1 MVKNLIKEAFATGAT
16 IEEAVANAKAAL
28 NAPEDVDVKSEIV
41 ERPQK
46 KILGLFGGTPAKA
59 RAYYEYEE
67 KTSMNKAVD
76 YLLGILKGMGMDAKA
91 DAREEGED
99 IIIDLD
105 CGDDYGIVI
114 GRRGETLDAIQYLTR
129 LVVNKCSDDYKRVS
143 INIGDYR
150 EKREK
155 TLISLAHKNAA
166 KVAKY
171 GRNVTLEP
179 MNPFERRIIHTAV
192 QDVEGVT
199 SHSVGTDA
207 DRRVVITLK
216 DGVKPTNPSKGGYG
230 RGKGGYGKG
239 RGGYN
244 KGGRSKGP
252 RNDSSVA
259 PAEARA
265 PRTDAGAASVSRY
278 GKLN

>member
-1 MVKNLIKEAFATGAT
+1 MIKEAFATGAT

-28 NAPEDVDVKSEIV
+28 NAPEDADVMSEIV

-59 RAYYEYEE
+59 RAYYEYQEE
-67 KTSMNKAVD
+67 SAVNKAVD
-76 YLLGILKGMGMDAKA
+76 YLLCILKGMGMQAKA
-91 DAREEGED
+91 EAREEGED

-129 LVVNKCSDDYKRVS
+129 LAVNRGKDGYKRVS

-155 TLISLAHKNAA
+155 TLVALAHKNAA
-166 KVAKY
+166 RVAKY

-199 SHSVGTDA
+199 SHSIGSDS

-216 DGVKPTNPSKGGYG
+216 DGVAPTNPSSSSRHGRGGYN
-230 RGKGGYGKG
+230 KG

-244 KGGRSKGP
+244 KGRSGGQGRRDNTPSEAEP
-252 RNDSSVA
+252 R
-259 PAEARA
+259 E

>member
-1 MVKNLIKEAFATGAT
+1 MIKEAFATGAT
-16 IEEAVANAKAAL
+16 IEEAIANAKAQL
-28 NAPEDVDVKSEIV
+28 NAPEDADVISEIV

-46 KILGLFGGTPAKA
+46 KLLGLLGSTPAKA

-67 KTSMNKAVD
+67 HNALDKAVD
-76 YLLGILKGMGMDAKA
+76 YLMNILKGMGMEAKA

-129 LVVNKCSDDYKRVS
+129 LVVNRGSDGYKRVS

-155 TLISLAHKNAA
+155 TLIALAHKNAA

-171 GRNVTLEP
+171 GRNITLEP

-199 SHSVGTDA
+199 SHSVGSDA

-216 DGVKPTNPSKGGYG
+216 DGVKPTNPSKGGYNKG
-230 RGKGGYGKG
+230 RGGYNKG

-244 KGGRSKGP
+244 KGGRKGGAP
-252 RNDSSVA
+252 RRDDNASAVPTES
-259 PAEARA
+259 RA
-265 PRTDAGAASVSRY
+265 PRTDAGAAAVSRY